1 MVVTHLKH
9 THTHTHTH
17 IYSHNYV
24 NTHTRW
30 HTNQTLLQS
39 WAHLWYIRYSN
50 HPLKSTTTTSKRNN
64 HDFISSEVLCICCMY
79 RHNLITHGN
88 TCTSLSVSKYI
99 ANKEHEL
106 SGILWQIFF
115 LKKSFI
121 ENLNWHRKYLLW
133 SNICFA
139 LQVVT
144 GGVHPA
150 ILN

>member
-1 MVVTHLKH
+1 MVVTHL

-17 IYSHNYV
+17 IYSRNYV
-24 NTHTRW
+24 NTHTQW

-99 ANKEHEL
+99 ANKGPEL
-106 SGILWQIFF
+106 SGILRQIFF
-115 LKKSFI
+115 WKNHLLRTSIDI
-121 ENLNWHRKYLLW
+121 ENTFYGQIYVLRYKW
-133 SNICFA
+133 S
-139 LQVVT
+139 QVVYT
-144 GGVHPA
+144 QQY
-150 ILN
+150 